1 MWIRAV
7 EVTTYRGRTRQRADG
22 KEPDMSRRTLIG
34 ALMSASLVLGAH
46 AAVADDKAEISKNS
60 HAALA
65 SLYEK
70 VAGAKALGAQA
81 HAILVFPKVT
91 KAGLG
96 VGGQSGEGAL
106 IKGGKTV
113 AYYRTSGASVGLQAG
128 AQTFAYAMFF
138 MNDNALQ
145 QLDKADG
152 FEVGVGPSVVV
163 MDEGKAKTSTTTTM
177 KDDIYAFI
185 FGQKGLMAGLGIQ
198 GNKIKKIDPK

>member
-1 MWIRAV
+1 MA
-7 EVTTYRGRTRQRADG
+7 
-22 KEPDMSRRTLIG
+22 RRTLIAVLTSISL
-34 ALMSASLVLGAH
+34 ALAAH
-46 AAVADDKAEISKNS
+46 PAAADDKAEISKNAQ
-60 HAALA
+60 AALA
-65 SLYEK
+65 SLYAN

-96 VGGQSGEGAL
+96 IGGQSGEGAL
-106 IKGGKTV
+106 IKGGNAV
-113 AYYRTSGASVGLQAG
+113 AYYRTTGASFGLQAG
-128 AQTFAYAMFF
+128 AQTYGYAMFF
-138 MNDNALQ
+138 MNAKALE

-163 MDEGKAKTSTTTTM
+163 MDEGKAKSSTTTTM

-198 GNKIKKIDPK
+198 GNKISKIDPK